1 MTAWTSETQNGEAH
15 WLVCGFVFFF
25 VTPALW
31 FCELEVEIF
40 FLHQRSV
47 LH

>member
-1 MTAWTSETQNGEAH
+1 MTERTLETQNGEAH
-15 WLVCGFVFFF
+15 WLVCGFGFF
-25 VTPALW
+25 VTLAQWL
-31 FCELEVEIF
+31 CELEVENF